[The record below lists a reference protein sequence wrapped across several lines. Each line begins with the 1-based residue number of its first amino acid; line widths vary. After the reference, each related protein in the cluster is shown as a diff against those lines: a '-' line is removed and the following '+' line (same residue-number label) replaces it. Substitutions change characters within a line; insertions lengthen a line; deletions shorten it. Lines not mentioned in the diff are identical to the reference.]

1 MSQVRE
7 VSDDLVAKI
16 TEIVAK
22 YCRRYSST
30 MDIWSDKLGYNSC
43 LGKKCKFVH
52 IQKIKC
58 SFKVSPSALCTQESI
73 A

>member
-52 IQKIKC
+52 IQKN
-58 SFKVSPSALCTQESI
+58 
-73 A
+73 